1 MFKVKS
7 KFITPTLAM
16 LLLSTNSL
24 NADNIYTI
32 KDMSL
37 KEALEKI
44 SKESKLS
51 YIVDEKLIEG
61 KKAKNIR
68 NIKGEKEALKI
79 VLNGTTLKAI
89 IENDTIIIK
98 KEPTVKKE
106 DNNLG
111 KVDVVESLHE
121 KMANKNFSSDAN
133 LGLFGESNIN
143 DVPMSVV
150 TFTKD
155 SIKNKQAR
163 QLSDLI
169 TQDSSVRSSGA
180 YGDNAE
186 SFYLRGVPM
195 GDWNQG
201 EFAFD
206 GIYGVAPNYKVPTDL
221 FEAVSVVKGP
231 STILFGMSPKGNT
244 GGAINLVPKRAYK
257 DLNEIELRYTNDSR
271 PGVATD
277 IARRFG
283 KNKQFGARVNLAY
296 DNGDSVIDN
305 LKSESLSGSLSLD
318 YISDNFITSLD
329 YISTHENIDAPFRR
343 LYIADGVDL
352 ASAPDNNFNLAQ
364 DWEYSK
370 ADENLALYKFDYF
383 FNENTQVGFYVG
395 GGQSNVDR
403 LFQKGAVL
411 QNSNGDVKTNF
422 SKGKFDVSRL
432 TYGVKANTLF
442 NTGNL
447 NHRMNFDISS
457 YEGKVRSHINTDS
470 TKYDSNIYH
479 PKKISKVHLKLPDE
493 KRTDTILESFA
504 ISDTIS
510 NEAEDI
516 RFTLGG
522 RYQNVESINYN
533 TSGKKISHY
542 DESRF
547 SPFIGLVYKPIEQL
561 SLYANYSQGLSAG
574 QNAPTGSANEGEAL
588 KPYKTDQIEIG
599 AKYNHNNIYYA
610 LALFDMKRKKAET
623 GSDNVYAT
631 TMKLQHRGI
640 EFSTYGKITD
650 GIRFSSALTYM
661 KTKIKQTEQSYSTDE
676 VGGAPELLANAGI
689 DFDIP
694 FVKGLSFGNY
704 LIYNDEQYIRDGSNV
719 KLPSW
724 TRWDMG
730 LKYETK
736 YKGNDLIVMFDIN
749 NVTNKAYYEG
759 ASQWG
764 HISSGEPRV
773 FSLSLNYKF

>member
-1 MFKVKS
+1 MKLLKS
-7 KFITPTLAM
+7 SLVAPSLA
-16 LLLSTNSL
+16 LLLSVNLFAQES
-24 NADNIYTI
+24 YTI
-32 KDMSL
+32 KDKTL
-37 KEALEKI
+37 KEALEII
-44 SKESKLS
+44 SKKSKLS
-51 YIVDEKLIEG
+51 YIAKDKLLESRKVNDINDVRELEKALEELFAG
-61 KKAKNIR
+61 T
-68 NIKGEKEALKI
+68 GLEA
-79 VLNGTTLKAI
+79 VLNK
-89 IENDTIIIK
+89 NTIIIK
-98 KEPTVKKE
+98 EKKSNTSSKES
-106 DNNLG
+106 DDLG
-111 KVDVVESLHE
+111 EVNVTESLQT

-133 LGLFGESNIN
+133 LGLFGESNIK

-155 SIKNKQAR
+155 SIKNNQAR

-186 SFYLRGVPM
+186 SFYLRGVPL

-201 EFAFD
+201 EYAFD

-221 FEAVSVVKGP
+221 FDAVSVVKGP

-257 DLNEIELRYTNDSR
+257 DSNEIELRYTNDSR
-271 PGVATD
+271 PGIATD
-277 IARRFG
+277 ISRRFG
-283 KNKQFGARVNLAY
+283 EDKQFGARLNLAY

-305 LKSESLSGSLSLD
+305 LESEAFSGSLSLD

-329 YISTHENIDAPFRR
+329 YISTFENIDAPFRR

-352 ASAPDNNFNLAQ
+352 ASAPDNDFNLAQ

-383 FNENTQVGFYVG
+383 FNEDTQVGFYLG
-395 GGQSNVDR
+395 GGQSDVDR

-411 QNSNGDVKTNF
+411 QNSNGDVKTKF
-422 SKGKFDVSRL
+422 SKGTFDVSRF
-432 TYGVKANTLF
+432 TYGIKANTSF
-442 NTGNL
+442 KTGSL
-447 NHRMNFDISS
+447 NHRINFDASS
-457 YEGKVRSHINTDS
+457 YEGKVKTRVNTDS
-470 TKYDSNIYH
+470 TNYDSNIYN
-479 PKKISKVHLKLPDE
+479 PTKISKVDLTLPDE

-516 RFTLGG
+516 RFTFGG

-533 TSGKKISHY
+533 TSGDKTSHY
-542 DESRF
+542 DDSRL
-547 SPFIGLVYKPIEQL
+547 SPFVGLVYKPLDDL

-574 QNAPTGSANEGEAL
+574 QNAPSGSTNEGESL
-588 KPYKTDQIEIG
+588 KPYKTTQIEVG
-599 AKYNHNNIYYA
+599 AKYNYNNIDYS
-610 LALFDMKRKKAET
+610 LALFDMERKKGESGA
-623 GSDNVYAT
+623 DNTYAS

-640 EFSTYGKITD
+640 EISAFGKLTETV
-650 GIRFSSALTYM
+650 RFSSALTYM
-661 KTKIKQTEQSYSTDE
+661 KTKIKETEQTYANDE
-676 VGGAPELLANAGI
+676 VGGAPELLANIGL
-689 DFDIP
+689 DVDVP

-704 LIYNDEQYIRDGSNV
+704 LIYSDEQYVRDGSTV

-736 YKGNDLIVMFDIN
+736 YNGNDLTVMFDVD